1 MRQACIVPGCAS
13 NARTPAHIFPKNVNQ
28 RLLWLKKLKIENIEH
43 VISLARC
50 KLRVCYKYFS
60 DDDYIYSAKCI
71 AASNNIDSQQA
82 LISDCNLEFC
92 PDIIALEPLQS
103 AHENQDIRY
112 ATYIQ
117 EHDMNSNR
125 SNEVMNSSIEVMNSN
140 EVIEETLLSN
150 AIMEHVQHTEGET
163 RDKVTNFAYKRHE
176 RQDEVL
182 ATPNRRQQETNVRL
196 FKRRTLLLDC
206 RRQADLTPKAAKLY
220 KIARNLFKRKRCIEA
235 QNSSMRRILRTS
247 KRLQSTNFIE
257 QYEGLSKTQR
267 ILIQMQLRTAQQ
279 PSHVRRY
286 TVDEK
291 ILAISLLQRS
301 PKCYSLIQNLYN
313 MPSSKTLKRLLQKVV
328 LKPGL
333 CKIIIRYLHEKAKK
347 MHNKDKYCIL
357 MWDEIA
363 LTPHIQY
370 DSKNDLITGF
380 EDWGMRRTNKFADH
394 VLVFMLRGLYSGW
407 KMPIS
412 FGYCDSQ
419 TKTPQLLRCIK
430 QIITAV
436 NKTELE
442 IVATVCDQGSSNVA
456 AINTLLKDTA
466 RKLWKQ
472 GTEHRRA
479 FEVDGKE
486 IIPFFDPPHLIKG
499 VRNNLLNKD
508 LEINISRTSKSRQ
521 FASWKTIE
529 LAYKIDTNVNNFNR
543 MLSKITEEHV
553 VPDKIKKMRVKNATQ
568 IFSSTFS
575 AYIGL
580 FSHMQGHV
588 DTRIGP
594 LSIPKEE
601 AVTMSKTLQFF
612 NDLFDSVNGYTTKP
626 EAPLRSV
633 VKENSVHHEFWKDAI
648 RRLKAMRYVH
658 PVSKKPLTGSLC
670 IQNWIKSI
678 DAFQDLWTVLQ
689 EKDFKQFKPRYVNQD
704 PLENFFGCIRSTGG
718 RDINPTCTNFCGAYK
733 VLLINNLSSRH
744 SIGQNCEN
752 ICDGH
757 LLFSLKDFISEAHE
771 DDAKFDEVEEDECAH
786 IVESS
791 SEEIN
796 ENRCNLQDRS
806 VYNILKNNLL
816 IKASFKHCAAC
827 RATITDSAIL
837 QQILKRAE
845 TLVKKYITRFCFKS
859 KIKSIIEREM
869 EKQFDFTFIKCQQ
882 HDAQLKNAILSTII
896 TTCLKKFCTAVN
908 RCFNSKYT
916 STTKNPVLIFAQIKY
931 RSRIKKKR
939 EPKSVQ
945 QNGDAVQK

>member
-1 MRQACIVPGCAS
+1 MDPPGHHERDGKGERENRRYDRARGPSSRASSSPRSAPVPLHHNNKYYAQFDSRDGEITREKRGIALSHMRNESSWARVVRGDSTNDYEGSDPPLDTIISSVLQLLQRYPAAKEILVEALLQSERGERESLAPAPLYYNNEEYNMDNRELPGLIMRQACIVPGCAS

-50 KLRVCYKYFS
+50 KLRVCYKHFS
-60 DDDYIYSAKCI
+60 DDDYIYSANRRKLKDNAVPCLNIPSRIKCI

-182 ATPNRRQQETNVRL
+182 ATPNRRQQETN
-196 FKRRTLLLDC
+196 
-206 RRQADLTPKAAKLY
+206 
-220 KIARNLFKRKRCIEA
+220 
-235 QNSSMRRILRTS
+235 
-247 KRLQSTNFIE
+247 
-257 QYEGLSKTQR
+257 
-267 ILIQMQLRTAQQ
+267 MQLRTAQQ
-279 PSHVRRY
+279 PSHRSIIQQIEQAHLSVCAERADQPFNTDYMFVARRY

-347 MHNKDKYCIL
+347 MHNKDKYCLLI
-357 MWDEIA
+357 WDEIA

-394 VLVFMLRGLYSGW
+394 ALVFMLRGLYSGW

-472 GTEHRRA
+472 GTEHRMY
-479 FEVDGKE
+479 
-486 IIPFFDPPHLIKG
+486 
-499 VRNNLLNKD
+499 
-508 LEINISRTSKSRQ
+508 S
-521 FASWKTIE
+521 
-529 LAYKIDTNVNNFNR
+529 
-543 MLSKITEEHV
+543 
-553 VPDKIKKMRVKNATQ
+553 
-568 IFSSTFS
+568 
-575 AYIGL
+575 
-580 FSHMQGHV
+580 
-588 DTRIGP
+588 
-594 LSIPKEE
+594 
-601 AVTMSKTLQFF
+601 
-612 NDLFDSVNGYTTKP
+612 
-626 EAPLRSV
+626 
-633 VKENSVHHEFWKDAI
+633 
-648 RRLKAMRYVH
+648 
-658 PVSKKPLTGSLC
+658 
-670 IQNWIKSI
+670 
-678 DAFQDLWTVLQ
+678 
-689 EKDFKQFKPRYVNQD
+689 
-704 PLENFFGCIRSTGG
+704 
-718 RDINPTCTNFCGAYK
+718 
-733 VLLINNLSSRH
+733 
-744 SIGQNCEN
+744 
-752 ICDGH
+752 
-757 LLFSLKDFISEAHE
+757 FIS
-771 DDAKFDEVEEDECAH
+771 
-786 IVESS
+786 
-791 SEEIN
+791 
-796 ENRCNLQDRS
+796 
-806 VYNILKNNLL
+806 
-816 IKASFKHCAAC
+816 
-827 RATITDSAIL
+827 T
-837 QQILKRAE
+837 
-845 TLVKKYITRFCFKS
+845 KY
-859 KIKSIIEREM
+859 
-869 EKQFDFTFIKCQQ
+869 
-882 HDAQLKNAILSTII
+882 
-896 TTCLKKFCTAVN
+896 
-908 RCFNSKYT
+908 
-916 STTKNPVLIFAQIKY
+916 
-931 RSRIKKKR
+931 
-939 EPKSVQ
+939 
-945 QNGDAVQK
+945 